1 MPTLLKDK
9 LSNLPKSPGVYLFK
23 NTRGKIFYIG
33 KAINLRN
40 RVKNHFSR
48 PTYWDKFFID
58 SVSNVDYIKTNSD
71 IEALL
76 LESQLIKKHKPRY
89 NIMLRD
95 DKQYFYVGFS
105 RDKLPIIE
113 ITHQPKKGVRYI
125 GPFTDGGSL
134 KIVLRY
140 LRKVFPYYTKRHRKL
155 PCSYCHIDLCPG
167 PEPNITSYKKDILKI
182 KAILRGQKPRVISAL
197 KKEMRG
203 ASYSLKYEKAAKI
216 KRQIEALENIFAHR
230 SGGFS
235 LLLSDS
241 PRGERIFGEKGVSE
255 AERARW
261 SEDLRTERGRDPNGA
276 RHAGANDRVLSSKYP
291 FSSSERNLL
300 LDLDKITSIEAYDI
314 SNIQGKEPVA
324 SMVRFENGKPNKSKY
339 RKFRIRLPEKPN
351 DVAMMKEV
359 MRRRLAHKEWPY
371 PDLFLIDGGR
381 GQLNAALEE
390 LKKYGLKNAAGLA
403 KRFNELYI
411 PRKSRP
417 IPMDSLRK
425 DLKHTLMYARDEAH
439 RFAISYHRKLH
450 RKKSML

>member
-1 MPTLLKDK
+1 VTTLTKDK
-9 LSNLPKSPGVYLFK
+9 ISNLPKSPGVYLFK

-155 PCSYCHIDLCPG
+155 PCPYCHIDLCPG
-167 PEPNITSYKKDILKI
+167 PNPNVSNYKKDLAKI
-182 KAILRGQKPRVISAL
+182 KAVLRGQKPRVISAL

-203 ASYSLKYEKAAKI
+203 ASKILKYEKAAKI
-216 KRQIEALENIFAHR
+216 KRQIEALKNIFAHR
-230 SGGFS
+230 SGGSS
-235 LLLSDS
+235 LLLSGGFEGRFGTVSDGTS
-241 PRGERIFGEKGVSE
+241 EQNGLSLTCLRAYTHRQGDGRWAGEND
-255 AERARW
+255 ARKQI
-261 SEDLRTERGRDPNGA
+261 TKA
-276 RHAGANDRVLSSKYP
+276 RFLK
-291 FSSSERNLL
+291 
-300 LDLDKITSIEAYDI
+300 KIKSIEAYDI

-324 SMVRFENGKPNKSKY
+324 SMVRFDDGKPNKGKY
-339 RKFRIRLPEKPN
+339 RKFRIHLPEKPN

-359 MRRRLAHKEWPY
+359 LRRRLAHKEWPY

-403 KRFNELYI
+403 KRFNELYV

-417 IPMDSLRK
+417 IPMDSLPK

-450 RKKSML
+450 REKSML